1 MLARP
6 FAALLAC
13 AASLL
18 ASCGGD
24 GERGVPSRAPVPR
37 PEGGRSISPQEPLQ
51 AVLDA
56 AEPGSILW
64 LEPGS
69 YQGPF
74 RIAKPLVLWGPADAV
89 LRARAGSTLRVE
101 ADRVQL
107 LGFTVEGSGQRF
119 DLMEGGLSL
128 TGEDL
133 RIEGVT
139 VRDAL
144 FGIMVLGC
152 ERAHVIGNTV
162 IGTGIPA
169 MGLRGDGIRLW
180 ETNDSVVEDNVVRD
194 SRDLVVWYSSRN
206 TLRRNEVRRCRYG
219 THFMFSHGNT
229 VEDNAYVDNEVGVF
243 AMYSRDLTLRRNLL
257 ARSGGAAGIGL
268 GLKEA
273 GNILAEDNWILANTV
288 GIYAD
293 SSPLDPSHTNVYRRN
308 TVRYSEIA
316 LSLHAAVKRTEVE
329 GNVFRDN
336 GTVVQVGG
344 GGDALK
350 CRFEGNYYDTYQ
362 GYDLDGD
369 GKGDVPFE
377 FRRLSTQLEGRYPEL
392 ALLHGAP
399 AMGLVDIAGQV
410 LPLFAPK
417 RLLEDRAPRV
427 TPLAMSWTPE
437 ARHAH

>member
-1 MLARP
+1 MMVRP
-6 FAALLAC
+6 SALLLAC
-13 AASLL
+13 AAALS

-24 GERGVPSRAPVPR
+24 ANPQVPTRAPVAR
-37 PEGGRSISPQEPLQ
+37 PAGGRTISAREPLQ
-51 AVLDA
+51 AQLDA
-56 AEPGSILW
+56 ASPGSILW

-74 RIAKPLVLWGPADAV
+74 RITKPLVLWGPAEAV
-89 LRARAGSTLRVE
+89 LRSRNGSTLRVE
-101 ADRVQL
+101 SDRVQL

-119 DLMEGGLSL
+119 DLMDGGLSL
-128 TGEDL
+128 TGADL
-133 RIEGVT
+133 RVEGVT

-152 ERAHVIGNTV
+152 TRAEIRGNTV

-169 MGLRGDGIRLW
+169 MGLRGDAIRLW
-180 ETNDSVVEDNVVRD
+180 ETNDSVVEENVVRD
-194 SRDLVVWYSSRN
+194 ARDLVVWYSSRN
-206 TLRRNEVRRCRYG
+206 VLRRNEVRRSRYG
-219 THFMFSHGNT
+219 THFMYSHGNT
-229 VEDNAYVDNEVGVF
+229 VEDSAYVDNEVGVF
-243 AMYSRDLTLRRNLL
+243 AMYSRDLVLRRNLL
-257 ARSGGAAGIGL
+257 ARSGGASGLGL

-273 GNILAEDNWILANTV
+273 GNVTVEDNWILANTV
-288 GIYAD
+288 GIYVDA
-293 SSPLDPSHTNVYRRN
+293 SPLDPSHTNVYRRN

-316 LSLHAAVKRTEVE
+316 LSLHAAVKRTEVLE
-329 GNVFRDN
+329 NVFRDN
-336 GTVVQVGG
+336 GSVVQVGG

-350 CRFEGNYYDTYQ
+350 CRFEGNYYDAYQ

-369 GKGDVPFE
+369 GHGDVPFE

-399 AMGLVDIAGQV
+399 AMSLVDVAGQV

-417 RLLEDRAPRV
+417 RLLTDEAPRV
-427 TPLAMSWTPE
+427 TPIAMSWTPE